1 MVSRIVNFVLLLGV
15 IGVMVIGAAILADV
29 TGALDI
35 YRAQVAARQA
45 EAEAV
50 KLQTELELTRA
61 RADVETAAG
70 ERAVLEAAARSVD
83 SDRRLVAWYTL
94 RGDLR
99 GVLALVGAV
108 GLAICGGVLYV
119 TLKGVNNGNTNTHAD
134 QHE

>member
-1 MVSRIVNFVLLLGV
+1 MGNRIVNFVLLLGV

-45 EAEAV
+45 EAEAA
-50 KLQTELELTRA
+50 KLQAELELA
-61 RADVETAAG
+61 QAQAQIETAAG

-83 SDRRLVAWYTL
+83 SDRRLVAWYSL
-94 RGDLR
+94 RDDLR
-99 GVLALVGAV
+99 AILALVGAV
-108 GLAICGGVLYV
+108 GLAVTGGVIFILI
-119 TLKGVNNGNTNTHAD
+119 KGVGNAKNTNTD